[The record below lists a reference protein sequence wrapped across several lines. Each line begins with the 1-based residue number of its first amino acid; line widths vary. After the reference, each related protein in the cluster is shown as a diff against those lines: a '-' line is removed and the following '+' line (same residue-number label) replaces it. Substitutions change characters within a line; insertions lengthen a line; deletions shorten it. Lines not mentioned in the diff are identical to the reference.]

1 MRGDAMDPRV
11 GRLLEVHP
19 HGLTTAHLHRAGVSD
34 TVIRSQVAAGVL
46 LRLRREVL
54 VDRRVWEASP
64 PWERHR
70 LRALAVAGSLTS
82 LGTEPGQVALSHRSG
97 LVVQDLDVHGSD
109 DEVHGSRVGC
119 GRGHRSGGLWVHA
132 PVPPGQVT
140 DQDGIPVVRPALAS
154 LQEAVVHGAEC
165 GLVAADSALRVGAA
179 TPEELRSLVD
189 LSCLR
194 RDRPAARLVADLAD
208 GSRESAGESRT
219 AWLLHLLDIEVEC
232 QVEIYGPAGWLVARS
247 DFRIK
252 GTNVL
257 LEFDGR
263 VKYDDRDVL
272 MAEKV
277 REDRLRELGYEV
289 VRLTWADLATP
300 GLVRAKIRQAL
311 ARASLRR
318 PA

>member
-1 MRGDAMDPRV
+1 MDERV
-11 GRLLEVHP
+11 RRLLEAHP
-19 HGLTTAHLHRAGVSD
+19 DGLTTADLHRAGVSD

-54 VDRRVWEASP
+54 VDRQVWEASP

-82 LGTEPGQVALSHRSG
+82 LGTDPGRVALSHRSA
-97 LVVQDLDVHGSD
+97 LVVQGLDVHGRD
-109 DEVHGSRVGC
+109 DEVHASRVGC

-132 PVPPGQVT
+132 PVPAEQVT
-140 DQDGIPVVRPALAS
+140 EEDGMPVVRPALAC

-179 TPEELRSLVD
+179 TRDELSSAVD

-219 AWLLHLLDIEVEC
+219 AWLLHLLDIAVEC
-232 QVEIYGPAGWLVARS
+232 QVEIHDPAGWLVARS
-247 DFRIK
+247 DFRVR

-257 LEFDGR
+257 IEFDGR

-272 MAEKV
+272 VAEKL

-289 VRLTWADLATP
+289 VRLTWADLAKP
-300 GLVRAKIRQAL
+300 GLVRAKIREAL
-311 ARASLRR
+311 QRASLRH